1 MIIIF
6 CLMFNVIPVLGS
18 SLSDQV
24 HQTPA
29 EMFHKPGG
37 AALINCSHSIEGY
50 DRILWYKHSNNKQ
63 MEFLGYN
70 DVITGYAE
78 PGLNV
83 KMNGSANKY
92 KLCTLT
98 VEDLSVDSSAI
109 YFCAAR
115 YHSASY

>member
-1 MIIIF
+1 MIVIF
-6 CLMFNVIPVLGS
+6 CLMTSVSATLGS

-37 AALINCSHSIEGY
+37 AALINCSHSIESY
-50 DRILWYKHSNNKQ
+50 NQILWYKHSNNKQ
-63 MEFLGYN
+63 MEFLGYMN
-70 DVITGYAE
+70 IMFETLE
-78 PGLNV
+78 PGVNV
-83 KMNGSANKY
+83 KISGNANKD
-92 KLCTLT
+92 KICTLT